1 MGLCAPHRDLTSS
14 NSISKYGELGSR
26 RFQSILACRDVSK
39 KFLFLTFTDSVI
51 VSSLGSHAPRS
62 SQNNYRMAEHTNVP
76 RMSSLQWQWKW
87 QYVHLLV
94 LLLLFSFLAARA
106 LESPTWPVS
115 ALHTLIS
122 YDHDEPISKLSVCLS
137 VYMIVILLLC
147 LCVYLYDISYS

>member
-62 SQNNYRMAEHTNVP
+62 SQNNYRMAERTNVP
-76 RMSSLQWQWKW
+76 RMSSLQWQW
-87 QYVHLLV
+87 QCDC
-94 LLLLFSFLAARA
+94 
-106 LESPTWPVS
+106 PPVS
-115 ALHTLIS
+115 SPPPFQLFGGPGTGKS
-122 YDHDEPISKLSVCLS
+122 YLTRQCSAYPDILWSRWTHIKVVCLSFCLYDCNSASVSVCLF
-137 VYMIVILLLC
+137 VWY
-147 LCVYLYDISYS
+147 